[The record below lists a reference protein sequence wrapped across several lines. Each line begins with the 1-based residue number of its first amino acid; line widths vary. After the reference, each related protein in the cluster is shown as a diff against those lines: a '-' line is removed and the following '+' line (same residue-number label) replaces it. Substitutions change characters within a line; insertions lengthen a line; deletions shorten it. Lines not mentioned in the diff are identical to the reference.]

1 MTELVKV
8 SETQRHEPRT
18 TVRSRTDSK
27 YYSLCRPGVR
37 RWRGG
42 GGSGFSFKVYVSVK
56 ERLQVPR
63 FIVFF
68 QVTGLYFFQVTGFRE
83 GFQGLRDGIT
93 RKQLAYST
101 ATSNELIQDSEK

>member
-1 MTELVKV
+1 MSSEQQSDQELTA
-8 SETQRHEPRT
+8 SIIASAGPN
-18 TVRSRTDSK
+18 K
-27 YYSLCRPGVR
+27 YYNLFRFRVW

-56 ERLQVPR
+56 ERLQVPG
-63 FIVFF
+63 FIVFSF
-68 QVTGLYFFQVTGFRE
+68 RLQVYIFFQVTGFRE

>member
-1 MTELVKV
+1 MSPEQQSDQELTA
-8 SETQRHEPRT
+8 SIIASAGPN
-18 TVRSRTDSK
+18 K
-27 YYSLCRPGVR
+27 YYNLFRFRVR

-63 FIVFF
+63 FIFF
-68 QVTGLYFFQVTGFRE
+68 FGLQVYIFFQVTGFRE

>member
-1 MTELVKV
+1 MSSEQQSDQELTARIIA
-8 SETQRHEPRT
+8 SAGPN
-18 TVRSRTDSK
+18 K
-27 YYSLCRPGVR
+27 YYNLFRFRVR

-68 QVTGLYFFQVTGFRE
+68 FQVIGLYFFQVTGFRE

-101 ATSNELIQDSEK
+101 ATSNELIQDLEK

>member
-1 MTELVKV
+1 MSSEQQSDQELTARIIA
-8 SETQRHEPRT
+8 SAGPN
-18 TVRSRTDSK
+18 K
-27 YYSLCRPGVR
+27 YYNLFRFRVR

-68 QVTGLYFFQVTGFRE
+68 QVTGLYFFFRLLVLGKGFK
-83 GFQGLRDGIT
+83 G
-93 RKQLAYST
+93 
-101 ATSNELIQDSEK
+101 